1 MAASDPTSAPKPAA
15 TAPAPGAAPAANG
28 KTQVRGVFSTQEV
41 RKVGTGTTTRKTV
54 QKNFWFVEQQGNV
67 IQCQPLNPNYVPSGP
82 KRTITL
88 DELLSKFAPEPE
100 FYLNSVFPKMMELQ
114 RSVENGDS
122 HREKGDTFTAEYAYD
137 HALTIDEEN
146 VRANFGIGLTY
157 LERGDTARAQDI
169 FERLV
174 KLDGAF
180 EPEHKH
186 LFNEFGINLRKNH
199 MLEQSLAYYRRALE
213 LTQNDEN
220 LYMNMARVQL
230 EAKDLQSCIDNLL
243 HALRLAPRHEPSL
256 KFLAWLIQKQLVP
269 AERVDDV
276 RAALQAVSKA
286 AAPAAAAAQAAPA
299 AAPLPSPRGGTPS

>member
-114 RSVENGDS
+114 RILN
-122 HREKGDTFTAEYAYD
+122 
-137 HALTIDEEN
+137 
-146 VRANFGIGLTY
+146 
-157 LERGDTARAQDI
+157 
-169 FERLV
+169 
-174 KLDGAF
+174 
-180 EPEHKH
+180 
-186 LFNEFGINLRKNH
+186 
-199 MLEQSLAYYRRALE
+199 
-213 LTQNDEN
+213 
-220 LYMNMARVQL
+220 
-230 EAKDLQSCIDNLL
+230 
-243 HALRLAPRHEPSL
+243 
-256 KFLAWLIQKQLVP
+256 
-269 AERVDDV
+269 
-276 RAALQAVSKA
+276 
-286 AAPAAAAAQAAPA
+286 
-299 AAPLPSPRGGTPS
+299 

>member
-199 MLEQSLAYYRRALE
+199 MLEQSLA
-213 LTQNDEN
+213 
-220 LYMNMARVQL
+220 
-230 EAKDLQSCIDNLL
+230 
-243 HALRLAPRHEPSL
+243 
-256 KFLAWLIQKQLVP
+256 
-269 AERVDDV
+269 
-276 RAALQAVSKA
+276 
-286 AAPAAAAAQAAPA
+286 
-299 AAPLPSPRGGTPS
+299 

>member
-1 MAASDPTSAPKPAA
+1 MTAPTPSSAPQAASKA
-15 TAPAPGAAPAANG
+15 AAPVTNG

-54 QKNFWFVEQQGNV
+54 QKNFWFVEQQGTV

-82 KRTITL
+82 KRTITM
-88 DELLSKFAPEPE
+88 DELLTKFAPEPE
-100 FYLNSVFPKMMELQ
+100 FYLNSVFPKMLELQ

-122 HREKGDTFTAEYAYD
+122 LREKGDTFAAEFEYD
-137 HALTIDEEN
+137 HALKIDEEN

-157 LERGDTARAQDI
+157 LERGDTERAQDI
-169 FERLV
+169 FKRLV

-186 LFNEFGINLRKNH
+186 LFNEFGISLRKNH

-213 LTQNDEN
+213 LTKNDEN

-230 EAKDLQSCIDNLL
+230 EAKDLPSCVDNLL
-243 HALRLAPRHEPSL
+243 EALRLAPRHEPSL
-256 KFLAWLIQKQLVP
+256 KFLAWLIQKQMVP
-269 AERVDDV
+269 ADKVDDV
-276 RAALQAVSKA
+276 RTALQ
-286 AAPAAAAAQAAPA
+286 AAAQAAAPQAPSGAPA
-299 AAPLPSPRGGTPS
+299 AAPPSAPQSGGTQA